1 MWALV
6 ESGTVTRT
14 FNELPSKLTVS
25 NRNYDKVELT
35 AMSDSERKTIG
46 IYPVATATKLNA
58 NFYIEN
64 PATYVV
70 NGDKVDETIT
80 KASDLPLAD
89 SNKVDDDGN
98 AINDYKGNQEINEG
112 LKTRHKRKVNQR
124 ASSLIVHYNWL
135 VERFAYD
142 NTKTIPSA
150 VSTYVSA
157 VRTAANTING
167 KIDAAANITAFAALS
182 IVPRDG
188 SGNPTG
194 NAPMEDWPDDYDV
207 KSYRR

>member
-6 ESGTVTRT
+6 ESGTVKQT

-25 NRNYDKVELT
+25 NRNYDKAELIG
-35 AMSDSERKTIG
+35 MSDSERKAIG
-46 IYPVATATKLNA
+46 IYPVTTAAKLDA
-58 NFYIEN
+58 KFYIEK
-64 PATYVV
+64 PATYAV
-70 NGDKVDETIT
+70 NGDKVDETIV

-112 LKTRHKRKVNQR
+112 LKTIYKRKTNQN
-124 ASSLIVHYNWL
+124 ATALISVYNWL
-135 VERFAYD
+135 VERYTYD
-142 NTKTIPSA
+142 NSKTIPTA
-150 VSTYVSA
+150 VKTYVAA
-157 VRTAANTING
+157 VRTAATTING
-167 KIDAAANITAFAALS
+167 KIDGASDMTAFSALFV
-182 IVPRDG
+182 VPRDG

-194 NAPMEDWPDDYDV
+194 NVPIEDWPDDYDV